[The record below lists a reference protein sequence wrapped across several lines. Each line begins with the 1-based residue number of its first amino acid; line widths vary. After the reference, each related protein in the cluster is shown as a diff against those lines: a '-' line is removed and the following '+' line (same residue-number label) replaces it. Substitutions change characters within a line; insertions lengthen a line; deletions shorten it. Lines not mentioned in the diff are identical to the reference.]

1 MRPLRLLESLEWSA
15 AIFIADVFLS
25 VKRVTWWQEWGAMSK
40 LARGREV
47 REYLL
52 PLSQLQAIQ
61 NKFFHL
67 RAITRD
73 ERESVCMERRT
84 TAWYSQN
91 LGMEMP
97 LVAYGHAGYPLLM
110 FPTAAADYLEYERFH
125 LVDAIKDLIEA
136 GRVRAYSINSV
147 NRYSL
152 LNEQA
157 PPNVKAE
164 LLTRYDR
171 YIVDEV
177 LPLIRKDTGDEGARP
192 ITTGASLGAFLSAN
206 AYFRHPDLL
215 RGVIA
220 MSGSYDI
227 RSYLRG
233 YEDDNVYFNNPADYL
248 PNLNDD
254 YYLPLLKR
262 ADAIFILSGQ
272 GAYEA
277 PDRSRR
283 LSEILTAKGI
293 PHTLDLW
300 GHDVNHDWPWWRK
313 MLPYYLGKMF

>member
-1 MRPLRLLESLEWSA
+1 
-15 AIFIADVFLS
+15 
-25 VKRVTWWQEWGAMSK
+25 
-40 LARGREV
+40 
-47 REYLL
+47 
-52 PLSQLQAIQ
+52 
-61 NKFFHL
+61 
-67 RAITRD
+67 
-73 ERESVCMERRT
+73 MERRT

-110 FPTAAADYLEYERFH
+110 FPTAAADFLEYERFH
-125 LVDAIKDLIEA
+125 LVDAISPLIEA

-157 PPNVKAE
+157 SPEWKAE

-171 YIVDEV
+171 YITDEV
-177 LPLIRKDTGDEGARP
+177 LPLIRNDAGDAGARP

-233 YEDDNVYFNNPADYL
+233 YTDDNVYFNNPVQYL
-248 PNLNDD
+248 SNLNDD
-254 YYLPLLKR
+254 YHLPLLRR

-277 PDRSRR
+277 PERSRQ
-283 LSEILTAKGI
+283 LSELLHSKGI
-293 PHTLDLW
+293 PHKLDLW

-313 MLPYYLGKMF
+313 MLPYYLDKLF

>member
-1 MRPLRLLESLEWSA
+1 
-15 AIFIADVFLS
+15 
-25 VKRVTWWQEWGAMSK
+25 
-40 LARGREV
+40 
-47 REYLL
+47 
-52 PLSQLQAIQ
+52 
-61 NKFFHL
+61 
-67 RAITRD
+67 
-73 ERESVCMERRT
+73 MERRT
-84 TAWYSQN
+84 TAWYSHN

-97 LVAYGHAGYPLLM
+97 LVAYGHAGRPLLM

-125 LVDAIKDLIEA
+125 LVDAIKPLIEA

-152 LNEQA
+152 LNDQA
-157 PPNVKAE
+157 SPQWKAE

-177 LPLIRKDTGDEGARP
+177 LPLIRKDVGDGTDARP

-206 AYFRHPDLL
+206 AYFRHPELF

-227 RSYLRG
+227 RSYLKG
-233 YEDDNVYFNNPADYL
+233 YQDDNVYFNNPVDYL
-248 PNLNDD
+248 SNLTDD
-254 YYLPLLKR
+254 HYLPMLRR
-262 ADAIFILSGQ
+262 AEAIVIVTGQ

-277 PDRSRR
+277 PERSRH
-283 LSEILTAKGI
+283 LSEILNKKGI
-293 PHTLDLW
+293 PHALELW

-313 MLPYYLGKMF
+313 MLPFYLDKLF

>member
-1 MRPLRLLESLEWSA
+1 
-15 AIFIADVFLS
+15 
-25 VKRVTWWQEWGAMSK
+25 
-40 LARGREV
+40 
-47 REYLL
+47 
-52 PLSQLQAIQ
+52 
-61 NKFFHL
+61 
-67 RAITRD
+67 
-73 ERESVCMERRT
+73 MERRI

-110 FPTAAADYLEYERFH
+110 FPTAAADFLEYERFYLIDSISH
-125 LVDAIKDLIEA
+125 LIEA

-157 PPNVKAE
+157 SPQWKAE

-171 YIVDEV
+171 YITDEV
-177 LPLIRKDTGDEGARP
+177 LPLIRNDTGDANARP

-220 MSGSYDI
+220 LSGSYDI

-233 YEDDNVYFNNPADYL
+233 YTDDNVYFNNPAQYL
-248 PNLNDD
+248 SNLDDD
-254 YYLPLLKR
+254 YYLPRLRR

-277 PDRSRR
+277 PERSRQ
-283 LSEILTAKGI
+283 LSELLISKGI

-300 GHDVNHDWPWWRK
+300 GHDVDHDWPWWRK
-313 MLPYYLGKMF
+313 MLPYYLGKLF

>member
-1 MRPLRLLESLEWSA
+1 M
-15 AIFIADVFLS
+15 D
-25 VKRVTWWQEWGAMSK
+25 
-40 LARGREV
+40 
-47 REYLL
+47 
-52 PLSQLQAIQ
+52 
-61 NKFFHL
+61 
-67 RAITRD
+67 
-73 ERESVCMERRT
+73 RRT
-84 TAWYSQN
+84 TAWFNHN

-110 FPTAAADYLEYERFH
+110 FPTAAADYLEYERF
-125 LVDAIKDLIEA
+125 LLIDALGPLIEA

-157 PPNVKAE
+157 SPPVKAE

-171 YIVDEV
+171 YVTDEV
-177 LPLIRKDTGDEGARP
+177 LPLIRSDTGAQHARP
-192 ITTGASLGAFLSAN
+192 LVTGASLGAFLSAN

-227 RSYLRG
+227 RSYLDG
-233 YEDDNVYFNNPADYL
+233 YRDDNVYFNNPVQYL
-248 PNLNDD
+248 ENLNDD
-254 YYLPLLKR
+254 YHLPILRR
-262 ADAIFILSGQ
+262 ADAIVILSGQ

-277 PDRSRR
+277 PGRSRQ
-283 LSEILTAKGI
+283 LSRILSAKGI
-293 PHTLDLW
+293 PHALDLW

-313 MLPYYLGKMF
+313 MLPYWLDRLL